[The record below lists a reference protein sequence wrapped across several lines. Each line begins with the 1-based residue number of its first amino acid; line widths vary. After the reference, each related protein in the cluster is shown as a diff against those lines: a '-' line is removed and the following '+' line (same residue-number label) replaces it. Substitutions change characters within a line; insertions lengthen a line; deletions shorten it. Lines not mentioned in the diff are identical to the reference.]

1 MALHVRVAREL
12 QVMDSGS
19 RCFDHM
25 ITPQLR
31 PIVMSIPPAQR
42 QAWWDGFLASLV
54 GAMGVTIG
62 ETATQECCTDLYTRA
77 RDFAADLKKQQPQ

>member
-62 ETATQECCTDLYTRA
+62 EKATQECCEDLYTRA
-77 RDFAADLKKQQPQ
+77 KDIGSDLKKQQPQ